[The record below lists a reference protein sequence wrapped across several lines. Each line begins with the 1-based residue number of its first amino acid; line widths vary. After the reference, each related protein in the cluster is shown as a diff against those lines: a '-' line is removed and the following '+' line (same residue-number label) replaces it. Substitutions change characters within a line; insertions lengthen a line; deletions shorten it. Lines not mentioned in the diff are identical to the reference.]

1 MINKLNCGDYF
12 TVLHK
17 SSSMHLKY
25 AQVFKRLWLAISS
38 FLLSAQLDSG
48 RHHNSPGTPGTLNCL
63 MQRTGSYDPS
73 AYCVMI
79 PAELEQL
86 KETVHT
92 SLSTSLPWRHKW

>member
-48 RHHNSPGTPGTLNCL
+48 GTITAQVPQVL
-63 MQRTGSYDPS
+63 
-73 AYCVMI
+73 
-79 PAELEQL
+79 
-86 KETVHT
+86 
-92 SLSTSLPWRHKW
+92 